1 MKASI
6 HAKTHAIRWKSSLT
20 GMIGTGTLLFEK
32 EAAERLATE
41 LNEKYPEIDHE
52 PVIPPPLSAAV
63 AEPAAAEPLIIC
75 DAPKA

>member
-1 MKASI
+1 
-6 HAKTHAIRWKSSLT
+6 
-20 GMIGTGTLLFEK
+20 MIGTGTLLFEK

-52 PVIPPPLSAAV
+52 SVIPAPPSAEV

-75 DAPKA
+75 DDPKA